1 MKDITWWWFI
11 ILFPSWQ
18 KTYAG
23 KNKTSHFSWMETDLN
38 RQLWLLQVIET
49 ARKFYKQKLG
59 WAGRLM
65 CFSCTILKY
74 KTIESLMVMDIF
86 VNIYLGTFMLYITQ
100 QIKYRKNNFTK
111 LDPIEDVYIVYLF
124 SFHLLEIHLRLIILF
139 YEDNEPTYFLC
150 YGRVTLNKI
159 YWTN

>member
-1 MKDITWWWFI
+1 
-11 ILFPSWQ
+11 
-18 KTYAG
+18 
-23 KNKTSHFSWMETDLN
+23 
-38 RQLWLLQVIET
+38 
-49 ARKFYKQKLG
+49 
-59 WAGRLM
+59 
-65 CFSCTILKY
+65 
-74 KTIESLMVMDIF
+74 MVMDIF

-124 SFHLLEIHLRLIILF
+124 SFHLLEVHLRLIILF

-159 YWTN
+159 Y